1 VRIWRV
7 RPKGSGERW
16 LVISP
21 DGAVTEF
28 VAESGAIEF
37 GRQRAQ
43 QAYEVLMVYA
53 SDERVFSTEDYR
65 LH

>member
-1 VRIWRV
+1 MRIWRV

-21 DGAVTEF
+21 DSAVTEY
-28 VAESGAIEF
+28 VTGGLAIEF
-37 GRQRAQ
+37 GRQ
-43 QAYEVLMVYA
+43 QAMEAHEVLMVY
-53 SDERVFSTEDYR
+53 SGDERVFSTEDYR